1 METTN
6 NNNSMEHH
14 NSTGGA
20 GLVLG
25 FILAM
30 FNHIFG
36 WLNQITP
43 TSDHMNPFLQ
53 AALMGALGATIS
65 YFTNKFWKM
74 IEKKYKKLKDAD

>member
-1 METTN
+1 MKTLN
-6 NNNSMEHH
+6 NTNSMEHN
-14 NSTGGA
+14 NSTGGL
-20 GLVLG
+20 GLLLG

-43 TSDHMNPFLQ
+43 TPDHMNPFLQ